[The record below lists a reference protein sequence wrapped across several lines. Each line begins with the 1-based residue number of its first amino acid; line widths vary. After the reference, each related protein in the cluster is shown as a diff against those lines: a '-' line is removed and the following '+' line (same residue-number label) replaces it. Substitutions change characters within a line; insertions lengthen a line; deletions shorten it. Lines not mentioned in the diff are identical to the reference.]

1 VTIAWLGPR
10 RRTRVRCPPVAP
22 REVRTTVAGVELRS
36 LESGDGPS
44 VVVLHHSFGNP
55 GWLPVHEELARSAA
69 VAALDLPGFGAS
81 ARPDWARDVRDLAML
96 VGWWL
101 RARGRGPAA
110 VVGCGFGGWVAAELA
125 AMWPEGLSHLVL
137 VGAAG
142 ILPEQGRILDQ
153 VLVSHSEYVRAAF
166 ASPGAYEAVY
176 TSELPDELLLQWDRN
191 REMTARVAWK
201 PHMYNRRLVPLLAQ
215 VTVPAL
221 VVWGDS
227 DRVVP
232 VECGERY
239 AELLPRAALQVV
251 ESCGH
256 AVDMEKPFELA
267 RLVYAHVGRV

>member
-1 VTIAWLGPR
+1 M
-10 RRTRVRCPPVAP
+10 AP
-22 REVRTTVAGVELRS
+22 REVHVEVAGLDVRS
-36 LESGDGPS
+36 LEDGTGPE

-55 GWLPVHEELARSAA
+55 GWLRLHSELAQGSAA
-69 VAALDLPGFGAS
+69 AALDLPGFGGS
-81 ARPDWARDVRDLAML
+81 ARPEWARDLRDLAML

-153 VLVSHSEYVRAAF
+153 VLVSHSEYVQAAF
-166 ASPGAYEAVY
+166 ASRTAYEAVY
-176 TSELPDELLLQWDRN
+176 GSELSDDLLLQWDRN

-201 PHMYNRRLVPLLAQ
+201 PHMYNRRLVPLLPL
-215 VTVPAL
+215 VDVPTL
-221 VVWGDS
+221 VVWGDD

-232 VECGERY
+232 LECGERY
-239 AELLPRAALQVV
+239 AKLLPRASLSVV
-251 ESCGH
+251 AASGH
-256 AVDMEKPFELA
+256 AVDMEQPVELA
-267 RLVYAHVGRV
+267 RLVQAHVGRP

>member
-1 VTIAWLGPR
+1 
-10 RRTRVRCPPVAP
+10 VAE
-22 REVRTTVAGVELRS
+22 RDVLTTVAGTELRS
-36 LESGDGPS
+36 IEAGDGPS

-55 GWLPVHEELARSAA
+55 GWLPLHAELAGRAG

-101 RARGRGPAA
+101 RERGRVGGT

-125 AMWPEGLSHLVL
+125 VMWPEALSGLVL

-153 VLVSHSEYVRAAF
+153 VLISHSEYVRAAF
-166 ASPGAYEAVY
+166 QSPGAYEAVY
-176 TSELPDELLLQWDRN
+176 GTELTDDLLLQWDRN

-201 PHMYNRRLVPLLAQ
+201 PHMYNRRLVPLLPQ
-215 VTVPAL
+215 VRVPSLA
-221 VVWGDS
+221 VWGDD

-232 VECGERY
+232 LECGERY
-239 AELLPRAALQVV
+239 TALMPDARLEVV

-256 AVDMEKPFELA
+256 AVDMEKPFALAEL
-267 RLVYAHVGRV
+267 VGAHIGRP

>member
-1 VTIAWLGPR
+1 M
-10 RRTRVRCPPVAP
+10 RTPVASID
-22 REVRTTVAGVELRS
+22 LRS
-36 LESGDGPS
+36 LEAGGGPN

-55 GWLPVHEELARSAA
+55 SWLPVHEALAGGAA

-101 RARGRGPAA
+101 RASGRGPAA

-125 AMWPEGLSHLVL
+125 VMWPEGLSHLVL

-142 ILPEQGRILDQ
+142 ILPEHGRILDQ
-153 VLVSHSEYVRAAF
+153 VLISHSEYVRAAF
-166 ASPGAYEAVY
+166 HDRASYEAVY
-176 TSELPDELLLQWDRN
+176 TSELPDDLLLQWDRN

-201 PHMYNRRLVPLLAQ
+201 PHMYNRRLVPLLPQ
-215 VTVPAL
+215 VAVPAL
-221 VVWGDS
+221 VVWGDD

-232 VECGERY
+232 LECGERY
-239 AELLPRAALQVV
+239 AALLPHATLSVV

-256 AVDMEKPFELA
+256 AVDMEQPVELA
-267 RLVYAHVGRV
+267 RLVHAHIGRS